1 MMISIIIPIYN
12 AEDTLNT
19 LVHDIRAQDYSNYQV
34 LLIDDGS
41 TDKSA
46 DYGKEIQD
54 KDRRFHYIY
63 QENSGVSIARNHGL
77 QLAEGEYI
85 TFLDADDRID
95 YNYLSALLNS
105 CNKYNSDMAVCNVK
119 VERDNSVITEFS
131 LEEGFLSQKEAL
143 DLLLS
148 RKKINSGPCAKL
160 FKKRVLQ
167 DLAFPKL
174 TAYEDI
180 LFVKDA
186 ICNAIMI
193 STTGK
198 TSYHYIENTQGA
210 MSKFITSPTMDII
223 VATENLMNFIKDYKS
238 LDSQNIYKT
247 LSHLMQYVIPLYSFR
262 ENDKVYEFIIN
273 AKQLIAKYRKDIM
286 FCPAFPWKE
295 KIVFELFSMGY
306 LYTDSKI
313 RKYIIKK

>member
-1 MMISIIIPIYN
+1 MISIIIPVYN
-12 AEDTLNT
+12 AENTLNT

-41 TDKSA
+41 TDNSA
-46 DYGKEIQD
+46 YYGKEIQD

-63 QENSGVSIARNHGL
+63 QENSGVSAARNCGL
-77 QLAEGEYI
+77 QMAEGEYI

-95 YNYLSALLNS
+95 YNYLSALFNS
-105 CNKYNSDMAVCNVK
+105 CKKHNSDIAVCNVK
-119 VERDNSVITEFS
+119 VEKNNRAIMAFS
-131 LEEGFLSQKEAL
+131 LEDGALSQEEAL
-143 DLLLS
+143 NLLLS
-148 RKKINSGPCAKL
+148 RRKINSGPCAKL
-160 FKKRVLQ
+160 FKKSVLQ
-167 DLAFPKL
+167 DLEFPKL
-174 TAYEDI
+174 AAYEDI

-186 ICNAIMI
+186 ICNATVI

-210 MSKFITSPTMDII
+210 MSKFIISPTMDII
-223 VATENLMNFIKDYKS
+223 VATENLMNFIKTYKT
-238 LDSQNIYKT
+238 LDSQTIYIT

-262 ENDKVYEFIIN
+262 KNDKVYEFIMN
-273 AKQLIAKYRKDIM
+273 AKQLITKYRTDIL

-306 LYTDSKI
+306 LYTDNKI
-313 RKYIIKK
+313 RKYIVKK